1 MQAFIHHR
9 APLFIKYGDYIVK
22 GDLKMNSFD
31 SMIERYKKELIDAKR
46 RSIEKELTDAAKET
60 SGEAVT
66 PEDKDENEK
75 NIFLVFSAEEKESDV
90 PVFSADDE
98 SNFSVLSADKKE
110 NTEEVFAPNEE
121 ADKAGAATPVNAA
134 FEEAFGEKRGFSS
147 SAEAISKN
155 AAQTAENGGET
166 STAEE
171 PTAKANETEKAQRSF
186 QSESDNLQNEGAVF
200 EENEPFPESLGALKV
215 QVFMANRAYP
225 VSSAHVVITG
235 KENRK
240 VYFDGY
246 TNTNGVVGS
255 ILLPAPKK
263 SFSQSPQEKPPYAQ
277 YDIAV
282 SHPKFQSRKYL
293 GVPVFSGVES
303 IQNIQLLPLGTDE
316 EDNTDVTESE
326 PNELLMKGGE
336 NNA

>member
-1 MQAFIHHR
+1 MQ
-9 APLFIKYGDYIVK
+9 
-22 GDLKMNSFD
+22 NFD

-46 RSIEKELTDAAKET
+46 RSIEKEITET
-60 SGEAVT
+60 SAALKSEPVFFDEEEPDVSAVIAENFEGFAKDEPQEDLAEAVNAT
-66 PEDKDENEK
+66 PSYESGENEQEALGLSSPLENTAK
-75 NIFLVFSAEEKESDV
+75 IKDSLPEEPQAATEEK
-90 PVFSADDE
+90 A
-98 SNFSVLSADKKE
+98 
-110 NTEEVFAPNEE
+110 
-121 ADKAGAATPVNAA
+121 
-134 FEEAFGEKRGFSS
+134 
-147 SAEAISKN
+147 
-155 AAQTAENGGET
+155 
-166 STAEE
+166 
-171 PTAKANETEKAQRSF
+171 F
-186 QSESDNLQNEGAVF
+186 QSESDIPYDEDAVF

-225 VSSAHVVITG
+225 VSSAHVIITG
-235 KENRK
+235 KKNKK

-246 TNTNGVVGS
+246 TNTNGVIGS

-263 SFSQSPQEKPPYAQ
+263 NFSQSPQEKPPYAQ
-277 YDIAV
+277 YDITV
-282 SHPKFQSRKYL
+282 THPKFQSRKYL

>member
-1 MQAFIHHR
+1 MS
-9 APLFIKYGDYIVK
+9 
-22 GDLKMNSFD
+22 SFD

-46 RSIEKELTDAAKET
+46 RSIEKEIIETASLPVTEPVFFEEESEALPVFAEKSEAEEEQVEETSNVFLPNETGKEPLGLLNPLEAAAKDMVTET
-60 SGEAVT
+60 PQAQ
-66 PEDKDENEK
+66 NER
-75 NIFLVFSAEEKESDV
+75 E
-90 PVFSADDE
+90 
-98 SNFSVLSADKKE
+98 
-110 NTEEVFAPNEE
+110 
-121 ADKAGAATPVNAA
+121 
-134 FEEAFGEKRGFSS
+134 
-147 SAEAISKN
+147 
-155 AAQTAENGGET
+155 
-166 STAEE
+166 
-171 PTAKANETEKAQRSF
+171 SF
-186 QSESDNLQNEGAVF
+186 QSESDIPDDEDTVF

-235 KENRK
+235 KENKK

-263 SFSQSPQEKPPYAQ
+263 TFSQSPQGTPPYSQ
-277 YDIAV
+277 YDITV

-336 NNA
+336 SNA

>member
-1 MQAFIHHR
+1 MS
-9 APLFIKYGDYIVK
+9 
-22 GDLKMNSFD
+22 SFD

-46 RSIEKELTDAAKET
+46 RSIEKEIIETASLPVTEPVFFEEESEALPVFAEKSEAEEEQGEET
-60 SGEAVT
+60 SNV
-66 PEDKDENEK
+66 
-75 NIFLVFSAEEKESDV
+75 FL
-90 PVFSADDE
+90 P
-98 SNFSVLSADKKE
+98 
-110 NTEEVFAPNEE
+110 
-121 ADKAGAATPVNAA
+121 
-134 FEEAFGEKRGFSS
+134 
-147 SAEAISKN
+147 
-155 AAQTAENGGET
+155 
-166 STAEE
+166 
-171 PTAKANETEKAQRSF
+171 NETEREPLGLLNPLEAAAKDRVTETPQAQN
-186 QSESDNLQNEGAVF
+186 ESDLPDDEDAVF

-235 KENRK
+235 KENKK

-263 SFSQSPQEKPPYAQ
+263 TFSQSPQETPPYSQ
-277 YDIAV
+277 YDISV

-336 NNA
+336 SNA

>member
-1 MQAFIHHR
+1 MQ
-9 APLFIKYGDYIVK
+9 
-22 GDLKMNSFD
+22 SFD

-46 RSIEKELTDAAKET
+46 RSIEKEIIETSAMSLSEPVFFDEEEPDVSAVFSKKPEDFGKDEPQEDIAEAVNAVPSYESRENEREMLGLSSPLENAAKLKDALPE
-60 SGEAVT
+60 EAQAA
-66 PEDKDENEK
+66 
-75 NIFLVFSAEEKESDV
+75 AEENNFQSKSDI
-90 PVFSADDE
+90 PDDE
-98 SNFSVLSADKKE
+98 D
-110 NTEEVFAPNEE
+110 
-121 ADKAGAATPVNAA
+121 
-134 FEEAFGEKRGFSS
+134 
-147 SAEAISKN
+147 
-155 AAQTAENGGET
+155 
-166 STAEE
+166 
-171 PTAKANETEKAQRSF
+171 
-186 QSESDNLQNEGAVF
+186 AVF

-225 VSSAHVVITG
+225 VSSANVIITG
-235 KENRK
+235 KENKK

-263 SFSQSPQEKPPYAQ
+263 NFSQSPQAKPPYAQ
-277 YDIAV
+277 YDITV
-282 SHPKFQSRKYL
+282 THPKFQSRKYL

-316 EDNTDVTESE
+316 TATDVTESE